1 MDSKVASRGP
11 LMYFDPGHF
20 TFTYL
25 PQGSSTVLTKVEF
38 DMAAG
43 EKKAVVLER
52 AEDGTYSA
60 SVLIEP

>member
-1 MDSKVASRGP
+1 
-11 LMYFDPGHF
+11 MYFDPGHF

-60 SVLIEP
+60 SVLIEQ